1 LIHSHRFSPR
11 RQRSYFASLKKA
23 PRQQKTRDEIPFWL
37 SCSYNAVAG
46 AGEAA
51 IFIPPLSAFIFFM
64 TDETLIIETPEH
76 VELHFALASV
86 GNRFLACVI
95 DHTLQ
100 VLAITV
106 LSTLVYNLSDGMRR
120 WGTHVA
126 SGVEEGNLWMMALL
140 ILAVFLIFF
149 GYFTFFETLW
159 SGQTPGKRWMKL
171 RVIQEDGRPIGFFAA
186 LTRNL
191 LRTADMIP
199 PPFYSLGILSIFA
212 STHAKRLGDFVAN
225 TVVIKERAAE
235 APKFAEVFSGEIVD
249 TALRRIATP
258 VDFRGDLRL
267 VTEPEIQVVESFLRR
282 RYDIPEQPR
291 SWLAWRIAAPLIER
305 IQPEFTQSEF
315 SYEGFLEE
323 VLARYLVQRR

>member
-1 LIHSHRFSPR
+1 MKDGFHPSSLIPH
-11 RQRSYFASLKKA
+11 
-23 PRQQKTRDEIPFWL
+23 PFIL
-37 SCSYNAVAG
+37 
-46 AGEAA
+46 
-51 IFIPPLSAFIFFM
+51 M

-100 VLAITV
+100 ILAVTI
-106 LSTLVYNLSDGMRR
+106 LSILAYNLSDGARR
-120 WGTHVA
+120 LGSRMA

-140 ILAVFLIFF
+140 ILLVFLIFF

-159 SGQTPGKRWMKL
+159 SGQTPGKRWLKL

-191 LRTADMIP
+191 LRSADMIP
-199 PPFYSLGILSIFA
+199 PPFYSLGIISIFA
-212 STHAKRLGDFVAN
+212 SSHAKRIGDYVAN

-235 APKFAEVFSGEIVD
+235 APTFAEVFSNEVVD
-249 TALRRIATP
+249 TALRRVATP
-258 VDFRGDLRL
+258 VDFRGDLRTL
-267 VTEPEIQVVESFLRR
+267 TEPEIHVVESFLRR
-282 RYDIPEQPR
+282 RYDIPEHPR
-291 SWLAWRIAAPLIER
+291 SWLAWRIATPLIDK
-305 IQPEFTQSEF
+305 IQPEYSQSEF

-323 VLARYLVQRR
+323 LLARYHRQHRNS

>member
-1 LIHSHRFSPR
+1 M
-11 RQRSYFASLKKA
+11 
-23 PRQQKTRDEIPFWL
+23 
-37 SCSYNAVAG
+37 
-46 AGEAA
+46 
-51 IFIPPLSAFIFFM
+51 IFIPHPFTRLTPFILM

-100 VLAITV
+100 ILAITI
-106 LSTLVYNLSDGMRR
+106 LSILTYNLSDGARR
-120 WGTHVA
+120 LGVRVA

-140 ILAVFLIFF
+140 ILAAFLIFF

-191 LRTADMIP
+191 LRSADMIP
-199 PPFYSLGILSIFA
+199 PPFYSLGIISIFA
-212 STHAKRLGDFVAN
+212 STHAKRIGDYVAN

-235 APKFAEVFSGEIVD
+235 APTFAEVFSSEVVD
-249 TALRRIATP
+249 TALRRVATP
-258 VDFRGDLRL
+258 VDFRGDLRTL
-267 VTEPEIQVVESFLRR
+267 TEPEIHVVENFLRR

-291 SWLAWRIAAPLIER
+291 SWLAWRIAAPLIDKIR
-305 IQPEFTQSEF
+305 PEYSQSEF

-323 VLARYLVQRR
+323 LLARYHSQRRTS